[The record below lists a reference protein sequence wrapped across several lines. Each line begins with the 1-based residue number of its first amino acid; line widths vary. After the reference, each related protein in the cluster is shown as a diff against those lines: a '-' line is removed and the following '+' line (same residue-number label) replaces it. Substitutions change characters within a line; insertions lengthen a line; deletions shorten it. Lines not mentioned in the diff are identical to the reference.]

1 MNVINR
7 VLVTGIPL
15 VPKPIVG
22 FFSRRYIAGEAL
34 EDAVHVVRELNR
46 DGMMATLDVL
56 GEETSSRE
64 EARAAAET
72 YKRVLAVI
80 QSEKLDANVSVKL
93 TQMGLKLDARF
104 CCEVFREVVREA
116 HQRGIFVRIDMED
129 SACTSET
136 LAIYDELRRE
146 FDNVGVVLQAYLRRT
161 VFDADSLMQ
170 NGRAN
175 FRLCKGIYI
184 EPRLIAY
191 RDKELINR
199 NFTLALERMLHE
211 GAYVGIATHD
221 ERLVWEGMRLV
232 RELNL
237 PKERYEFQ
245 MLLGVDTELRKII
258 LAAGHR
264 LRIYVPFGE
273 KWYRYSMRRLRENPQ
288 VTRYVLQNLF
298 HRA

>member
-7 VLVTGIPL
+7 VLVVGIPL

-34 EDAVHVVRELNR
+34 EDAVRIVRDLNR
-46 DGMMATLDVL
+46 ENMMATLDVL
-56 GEETSSRE
+56 GEEISTRE
-64 EARAAAET
+64 EARSAADT
-72 YKRVLAVI
+72 YRQVLSVI

-104 CCEVFREVVREA
+104 CREIFREVVREA
-116 HQRGIFVRIDMED
+116 HQREIFVRMDMED
-129 SACTSET
+129 STCTDET
-136 LAIYDELRRE
+136 LAIYGELRRE

-161 VFDADSLMQ
+161 PADADSLVQ

-175 FRLCKGIYI
+175 FRLCKGIYV

-199 NFTLALERMLHE
+199 NFTLVLERMLHD

-232 RELNL
+232 SELGL

-245 MLLGVDTELRKII
+245 MLLGVDAELRKII
-258 LAAGHR
+258 LAGGHR

-288 VTRYVLQNLF
+288 IARYVLQNVF
-298 HRA
+298 RRA

>member
-22 FFSRRYIAGEAL
+22 FFSRRYIAGKAL
-34 EDAVHVVRELNR
+34 EDAVRVVREINR

-93 TQMGLKLDARF
+93 TQMALKLDPRF
-104 CCEVFREVVREA
+104 CREVFREVVREA

-129 SACTSET
+129 SSCTDET
-136 LAIYDELRRE
+136 LAIYEELRRE
-146 FDNVGVVLQAYLRRT
+146 FDNVGIVLQAYLRRT
-161 VFDADSLMQ
+161 VFDADSLIQ
-170 NGRAN
+170 NGRTN
-175 FRLCKGIYI
+175 FRLCKGIYV

-191 RDKELINR
+191 GDKDLINR
-199 NFTLALERMLHE
+199 NFTLVLERMLHD

-288 VTRYVLQNLF
+288 IGRYVIQNLF

>member
-7 VLVTGIPL
+7 VLVAGIPL

-22 FFSRRYIAGEAL
+22 FFSRRYIAGETL
-34 EDAVHVVRELNR
+34 EDAVRVVRELNR

-56 GEETSSRE
+56 GEEINTRE
-64 EARAAAET
+64 EARSAADT
-72 YKRVLAVI
+72 YKQVLAVI

-93 TQMGLKLDARF
+93 TQMGLKHDARF
-104 CCEVFREVVREA
+104 CREIFRQVVHEA
-116 HQRGIFVRIDMED
+116 RQRGIFVRIDMED
-129 SACTSET
+129 STCTGET
-136 LAIYDELRRE
+136 LAIYGDLRRE

-161 VFDADSLMQ
+161 AADADSLMQ
-170 NGRAN
+170 DGRAN
-175 FRLCKGIYI
+175 FRLCKGIYV

-191 RDKELINR
+191 GDKELINR
-199 NFTLALERMLHE
+199 NFTLVLERMLHD

-232 RELNL
+232 RELGL
-237 PKERYEFQ
+237 LKERYEFQ
-245 MLLGVDTELRKII
+245 MLLGVDSELRKII

-288 VTRYVLQNLF
+288 IARYVFQNVF
-298 HRA
+298 RRA